1 SLLDELR
8 DPTGFFID
16 NAGNIYVTDNRNIR
30 IVKWKPRASSGQVV
44 AGGNCKDYLL
54 ENDVF
59 MVSYLLNSTSSN
71 IVLDN
76 NRTMFIC
83 DRGNL
88 RVQRW
93 FQNDNQDQTIIANI
107 SCAGVNLDN
116 QGFLYVTD
124 EDGHR
129 VIKYPGNEI
138 VAGGNEAG
146 SVLNQIWNPG
156 SIYLDRNH
164 SVFVADIINDRVV
177 IWPAGVR
184 ESLIVA
190 GGNGQGNG
198 THQLQEPH
206 AVLVDYMGTVYVA
219 DTFNSRI
226 VRWLPNSQSGV
237 IIIDALGANL
247 NGKNMFI
254 PVDMAFDRKGNLYVA
269 DIFNNRILMFPIGKS
284 SCVTSMYH

>member
-1 SLLDELR
+1 SLLNQLR
-8 DPTGFFID
+8 DPTGLFID
-16 NAGNIYVTDNRNIR
+16 NAGNIYVTDNRNFR
-30 IVKWKPRASSGQVV
+30 IVKWKPGASSGQVV
-44 AGGNCKDYLL
+44 VGGNGE

-59 MVSYLLNSTSSN
+59 MVAYFLNCTTSK
-71 IVLDN
+71 IVVDN

-93 FQNDNQDQTIIANI
+93 FQNDNQGQTIIANI

-129 VIKYPGNEI
+129 VIKYP
-138 VAGGNEAG
+138 
-146 SVLNQIWNPG
+146 
-156 SIYLDRNH
+156 
-164 SVFVADIINDRVV
+164 
-177 IWPAGVR
+177 PAGAR
-184 ESLIVA
+184 EGPIVA

-219 DTFNSRI
+219 DIFNSRI

-269 DIFNNRILMFPIGKS
+269 DIFNNRILMFPIDKS
-284 SCVTSMYH
+284 SCVKSMYH

>member
-1 SLLDELR
+1 
-8 DPTGFFID
+8 
-16 NAGNIYVTDNRNIR
+16 
-30 IVKWKPRASSGQVV
+30 
-44 AGGNCKDYLL
+44 
-54 ENDVF
+54 
-59 MVSYLLNSTSSN
+59 
-71 IVLDN
+71 
-76 NRTMFIC
+76 MFIC

-93 FQNDNQDQTIIANI
+93 FQNDNQGQTIIANI
-107 SCAGVNLDN
+107 SLS
-116 QGFLYVTD
+116 
-124 EDGHR
+124 
-129 VIKYPGNEI
+129 GNEI

-146 SVLNQIWNPG
+146 SALNQIWNPG

-177 IWPAGVR
+177 MWPAGAR
-184 ESLIVA
+184 EGPIVA

-219 DTFNSRI
+219 DIFNSRI

-247 NGKNMFI
+247 N
-254 PVDMAFDRKGNLYVA
+254 
-269 DIFNNRILMFPIGKS
+269 
-284 SCVTSMYH
+284 